1 MSVLLLVLLNR
12 MTVISI
18 FFILYDQ
25 LIFNKFVSSLCYHSN
40 GLAKTVALISF
51 LSLVML
57 MSVLGNLLV
66 MVAVCKDRQLRSET
80 SHLRP
85 LLSTYLSSQGKTS
98 LFSISFVQLKST
110 VMTRVWGNSYWMVIF
125 LVLQSLN
132 IIWMAGIAFYVVSS
146 QSAIFKITAFVC
158 FY

>member
-1 MSVLLLVLLNR
+1 MSTFNNQQIKLTLYASNIFKRKHFFTENYAPEVSSGAEMSVLLLVLLNR

-110 VMTRVWGNSYWMVIF
+110 DMTRV
-125 LVLQSLN
+125 
-132 IIWMAGIAFYVVSS
+132 
-146 QSAIFKITAFVC
+146 
-158 FY
+158 